1 VVRVKAAILVEP
13 GRIEFRDVE
22 MPRANANEAL
32 IRVRAASICGTDV
45 HIFEGRW
52 KVSTP
57 RIMGHEGSGEAVE
70 VGSGVTKVDVGDR
83 VVVAPLIRCGN
94 CRMCRTG
101 RYNICERR
109 RFVGIEADGVF
120 AEYIKVDQSNVELLP
135 DDLSFEEG
143 ALVEPVAVAVHAV
156 RRGGIPMNSAVVV
169 LGAGPIGL
177 CAIRAAK
184 AAGAG
189 EVLSVDLLEERLS
202 LASELGA
209 DEVIN
214 PKEANVRDRVLK
226 HTGGRGADVVIEAS
240 GSPEAY
246 KGIVDLVS
254 KGGKIVQIGLPLANV
269 CFDML
274 AFSRKE
280 LELIGCNGHMMDLEG
295 TLDLV
300 RKDKTLISKM
310 ITHRLPLRDV
320 RKGMEMAREGKGVKI
335 VLLP

>member
-1 VVRVKAAILVEP
+1 MRAAILVEP

-22 MPRANANEAL
+22 TPRANSSEVL
-32 IRVRAASICGTDV
+32 IRIRAASICGTDV

-57 RIMGHEGSGEAVE
+57 RIMGHEGSGEVVE

-83 VVVAPLIRCGN
+83 VIVAPLIHCGS
-94 CRMCRTG
+94 CRMCRIG

-120 AEYIKVDQSNVELLP
+120 AEYIKVDQSNVEPLP
-135 DDLSFEEG
+135 DDLGFEEG
-143 ALVEPVAVAVHAV
+143 ALVEPLAVAVHAV
-156 RRGGIPMNSAVVV
+156 GRGRIPMNSAVVV

-177 CAIRAAK
+177 CAILAAK

-189 EVLSVDLLEERLS
+189 KVLSVDLIEERLS
-202 LASELGA
+202 LASEFGA
-209 DEVIN
+209 DEAIN
-214 PKEANVRDRVLK
+214 PKEANVRDSILK

-246 KGIVDLVS
+246 RGIVDLVS
-254 KGGKIVQIGLPLANV
+254 KGGKIVQIGLPLAHV

-280 LELIGCNGHMMDLEG
+280 LELIGCNGHMIDLEG
-295 TLDLV
+295 TLDIA
-300 RKDKTLISKM
+300 RKYKILISKM
-310 ITHRLPLRDV
+310 ITHRLPLWDV
-320 RKGMEMAREGKGVKI
+320 VKGMEIAKEGKGVKI